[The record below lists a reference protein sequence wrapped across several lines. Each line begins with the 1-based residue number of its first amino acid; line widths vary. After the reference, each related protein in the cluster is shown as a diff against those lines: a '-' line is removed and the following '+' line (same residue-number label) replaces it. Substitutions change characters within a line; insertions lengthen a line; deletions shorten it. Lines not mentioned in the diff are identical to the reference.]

1 MSRRERDREGALLLL
16 WHEALLRAA
25 GPRHWWPGRSRL
37 EIILGAILTQHT
49 AWTNAAA
56 AISALRSAGL
66 LRWAILRTAAAETIL
81 DCIRPAGTYR
91 QKTRTILAF
100 VAMVEARYGGSL
112 VRMARDP
119 TDRVRGA
126 LLATTGIGPE
136 TADSILL
143 YALGRPLFVIDA
155 YALRVL
161 ARHGLLPA
169 GTRYAEAQ
177 AWMAARLPADALL
190 LNEFHAQFV
199 WVGQRYCRTRP
210 RCDGCPLEPFLPAG
224 GRLPP
229 EARPSRRTARRA
241 ISQPQP
247 RRSVAGARGATD
259 DAR

>member
-1 MSRRERDREGALLLL
+1 VSRRERDREGALLLL

-25 GPRHWWPGRSRL
+25 GPRDWWPGRSRR

-49 AWTNAAA
+49 AWTNAGA
-56 AISALRSAGL
+56 AIGALRAAGL
-66 LRWAILRTAAAETIL
+66 LRWATLRTAAPETIL
-81 DCIRPAGTYR
+81 HCIRPAGTYR
-91 QKTRTILAF
+91 QQTRTILAF
-100 VAMVEARYGGSL
+100 VAMVEARHGGSL
-112 VRMARDP
+112 ARLARDP
-119 TDRVRGA
+119 TDGLRGA

-143 YALGRPLFVIDA
+143 YGFGRPLFVIDA

-177 AWMAARLPADALL
+177 AWMAARLPADARL

-224 GRLPP
+224 GRLRP
-229 EARPSRRTARRA
+229 EACPSRRTPRRA

-247 RRSVAGARGATD
+247 RRYVAGARGATE